1 MSLPKLGAALAV
13 AWLGATSV
21 LAQGAD
27 FAALEKKLA
36 SHDDDERSAAVR
48 ALGEQGGERA
58 IELLLRALDDAQP
71 YVRDLAAEKLVELVD
86 AAALEKLVLPALANA
101 KQPPRT
107 KLSLAFL
114 LPRWR
119 ASWPSAPVL
128 AALKEKDARF
138 REALLA
144 SFSRVLRAALEP
156 ASAER
161 PKGTSQ
167 RDWDAEQA
175 HRSAARA
182 VLAALDAKAF
192 AKALQPLWRERERF
206 VRAAACELAALGPEP
221 ARSEVRAKLAR
232 DEDFAVRAALLLGG
246 VAHGGDGARSLLVA
260 GLGDP
265 AWQVRHA
272 AARELRAL
280 PYAAESTEALLA
292 SLEREEAL
300 SAARAM
306 LVAALE
312 EATGMRFGD
321 RPADWRRW
329 WSERPADWRPAEKRA
344 ERAAGD
350 DDASR
355 TAVAW
360 HGLPVDAR
368 RVVFV
373 IDNSGS
379 MRDELPAG
387 DDGRPQTKRTRVD
400 AELARVVAALPAEV
414 EANLLLFSDG
424 VEAWR
429 EQLEA
434 LKAKDRDALLA
445 WYAAR
450 PPRGATNLLAGLLAA
465 LEDPRVEAIYL
476 LSDGAPSAGEQ
487 IFREL
492 VLERVRERQRY
503 AAACIHT
510 AAFLGDAQG
519 EAAARRIE
527 QHRRF
532 LRELAE
538 ASGGRAVEVR

>member
-1 MSLPKLGAALAV
+1 MSLSPLAV
-13 AWLGATSV
+13 ASFALALVANSV
-21 LAQGAD
+21 RAQGAD

-58 IELLLRALDDAQP
+58 LELLLRALDDAQP
-71 YVRDLAAEKLVELVD
+71 YVRDLAAEKLVELAD
-86 AAALEKLVLPALANA
+86 AAGLEKLVLPALANA
-101 KQPPRT
+101 KQPLRA
-107 KLSLAFL
+107 KLALAFL
-114 LPRWR
+114 LPRWK
-119 ASWPSAPVL
+119 AAWPSAPVL

-144 SFSRVLRAALEP
+144 SFARVLRAALEP
-156 ASAER
+156 EQSER
-161 PKGTSQ
+161 PKGSNA
-167 RDWDAEQA
+167 REWEAEKA
-175 HRSAARA
+175 RRTAARA

-206 VRAAACELAALGPEP
+206 VRAAACELSALGPEP

-232 DEDFAVRAALLLGG
+232 DEDFAVRAALLLGT
-246 VAHGGDGARSLLVA
+246 VAHAGDGARALLIA
-260 GLGDP
+260 ALGDP

-280 PYAAESTEALLA
+280 PYAAESAEALIA
-292 SLEREEAL
+292 ALEREEEL
-300 SAARAM
+300 GAARAL

-312 EATGMRFGD
+312 ETTGMRFGD

-350 DDASR
+350 ENGAR

-379 MRDELPAG
+379 MRDELPA
-387 DDGRPQTKRTRVD
+387 DAEGRPQTKRTRVD

-429 EQLEA
+429 EQLA
-434 LKAKDRDALLA
+434 PLKAKDRDALLA

-450 PPRGATNLLAGLLAA
+450 PPRGATNLLSGLLAA

-503 AAACIHT
+503 AAARIHT
-510 AAFLGDAQG
+510 AAFLGDAKG
-519 EAAARRIE
+519 EAAERRIE